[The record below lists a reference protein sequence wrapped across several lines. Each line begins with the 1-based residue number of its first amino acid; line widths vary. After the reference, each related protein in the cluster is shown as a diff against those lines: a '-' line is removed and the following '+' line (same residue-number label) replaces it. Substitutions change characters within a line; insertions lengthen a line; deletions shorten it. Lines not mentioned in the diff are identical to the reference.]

1 MCARFNKAF
10 KKDNATIP
18 KTIIEQLDNELFP
31 DEFEYINYEDACVLS
46 LESIKNFI
54 NENSFELPQ
63 NLVGKS
69 INQILAYSYNSQ
81 EKLKI
86 KEKVEVNIRPFE
98 TKIILRHTLNDEEP
112 EIKFTIS
119 PPKFKEFDIE
129 IEGNGVY
136 KTVTIKRHPSKDLN
150 IIIFKRI
157 NYQDLEIAC
166 NINLENS
173 KSNFR
178 VKVNFEQCKSVNDAL
193 NNLKL
198 LRAFADKTLNVNG
211 KPIDEVLDDFQFPID
226 IDSLDYVINF
236 YEKLNEV
243 SKLINIK
250 IKPKEEV
257 LPDDIYNTEILYKC
271 LIEKKPYK
279 EYIEINNLSMTVG
292 KELDIDKIFNNDK
305 FVFKTFED
313 TEVEIL
319 NTKIP
324 LYSILT
330 MYNLIITGE
339 THVKTNE
346 GINYKLE
353 CSNSSKKKTYKSCMY
368 FVDEKSR
375 SEYINNHEDINKI
388 FEKAGEFI
396 I

>member
-1 MCARFNKAF
+1 M
-10 KKDNATIP
+10 
-18 KTIIEQLDNELFP
+18 
-31 DEFEYINYEDACVLS
+31 
-46 LESIKNFI
+46 
-54 NENSFELPQ
+54 
-63 NLVGKS
+63 
-69 INQILAYSYNSQ
+69 
-81 EKLKI
+81 
-86 KEKVEVNIRPFE
+86 
-98 TKIILRHTLNDEEP
+98 
-112 EIKFTIS
+112 
-119 PPKFKEFDIE
+119 
-129 IEGNGVY
+129 
-136 KTVTIKRHPSKDLN
+136 
-150 IIIFKRI
+150 
-157 NYQDLEIAC
+157 
-166 NINLENS
+166 
-173 KSNFR
+173 
-178 VKVNFEQCKSVNDAL
+178 
-193 NNLKL
+193 
-198 LRAFADKTLNVNG
+198 
-211 KPIDEVLDDFQFPID
+211 
-226 IDSLDYVINF
+226 
-236 YEKLNEV
+236 
-243 SKLINIK
+243 INIK

-339 THVKTNE
+339 THVKTYE